1 MNKNE
6 DKEKRGD
13 ACVEDCV
20 LKRERELEIY
30 VLVQRGGK
38 TKTKLKIERSCDTC
52 VEDCVLK
59 MRLV

>member
-1 MNKNE
+1 M
-6 DKEKRGD
+6 
-13 ACVEDCV
+13 EDCV

-38 TKTKLKIERSCDTC
+38 TKTKLKIESSCDTC

>member
-1 MNKNE
+1 M
-6 DKEKRGD
+6 
-13 ACVEDCV
+13 EDCV

-38 TKTKLKIERSCDTC
+38 TKIKLKIERSCDTC